1 MSTAPHD
8 DPVRRAW
15 EANATF
21 WDARMGEGNDFQ
33 NVLVWPA
40 TERLLALRSG
50 ERVLDVACGNGL
62 TSRRMAALGA
72 EVLGIDFCGPLI
84 ERARE
89 RTPQDLPIRY
99 RVLDATDEAALR
111 ALGAFD
117 AVQCSMALFDMAAI
131 EPLLRAV
138 AGMLRPGGRFVSSLL
153 HPCFNNPSSVHTAEL
168 YAREDG
174 SFETVFSV
182 KISRYLASYEA
193 GGLLD
198 DPGGH
203 LAPAGERSRHVRVMV
218 FSSLDGIAARRAYLV
233 ALIGE
238 AVEIER
244 AGLRVAPL
252 PDELEYVPELRR
264 RLAADPAL
272 RAAFEQLTAGRRR
285 AYNLHFTQP
294 VQASTREA
302 RIIRATARILAGK
315 GLGDCVCG
323 HTEHPPRCDGS
334 HKRFG

>member
-1 MSTAPHD
+1 MTTDPHD

-15 EANATF
+15 EANAAF

-40 TERLLALRSG
+40 TERLLALRPG

-111 ALGAFD
+111 SLGTFD
-117 AVQCSMALFDMAAI
+117 AVQCSMALFDMATI

-168 YAREDG
+168 SAREDG
-174 SFETVFSV
+174 SFETVYSV

-193 GGLLD
+193 GGAAI
-198 DPGGH
+198 PGQP
-203 LAPAGERSRHVRVMV
+203 APQRYFHRSLTAVLEAAFAAGLV
-218 FSSLDGIAARRAYLV
+218 LDGFEERAFSEGFETGSLLLSFSGRFHEIPPVVVLRLRRA
-233 ALIGE
+233 G
-238 AVEIER
+238 
-244 AGLRVAPL
+244 
-252 PDELEYVPELRR
+252 
-264 RLAADPAL
+264 
-272 RAAFEQLTAGRRR
+272 
-285 AYNLHFTQP
+285 
-294 VQASTREA
+294 
-302 RIIRATARILAGK
+302 
-315 GLGDCVCG
+315 
-323 HTEHPPRCDGS
+323 
-334 HKRFG
+334 